1 VGAAWAEVPVRIEF
15 YGDLVMSIKAFDP
28 EDQRTVREVR
38 EVWLSPAREAILT
51 PGNVDRARD
60 RVRAACDAVDFPSS
74 KARALVD
81 DVVSGRSFFGAEGFL
96 PAYCEL
102 VGLASYLPDDVTVVL
117 EDPPAITSALRDEVG
132 RAAAD
137 EREK

>member
-51 PGNVDRARD
+51 PGNVERARD

-81 DVVSGRSFFGAEGFL
+81 DVVSGRAFFGAEGFL
-96 PAYCEL
+96 PAYVDL
-102 VGLASYLPDDVTVVL
+102 APFASYLPDDAIFVI
-117 EDPPAITSALRDEVG
+117 EDPAACTSSLRDELG
-132 RAAAD
+132 RATAD
-137 EREK
+137 